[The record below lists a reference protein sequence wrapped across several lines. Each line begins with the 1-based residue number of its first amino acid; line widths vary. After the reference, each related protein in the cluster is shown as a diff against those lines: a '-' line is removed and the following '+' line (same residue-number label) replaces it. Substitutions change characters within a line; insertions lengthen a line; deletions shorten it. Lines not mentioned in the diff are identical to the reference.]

1 MRLRILL
8 PLLATAMLAAPA
20 AAQAD
25 VMHVV
30 LPGESLT
37 SIAARDGLT
46 VDQLAHANGISPF
59 TKLIAG
65 STLAIPPRSASA
77 SPAPAATSSSRSV
90 CDGDNDSDDTGCG
103 GAAAAPGTS
112 TGGSY
117 LVRPGDT
124 LSGIAAR
131 AGTTVAQLA
140 ALNGL
145 NPNHYL
151 LYGTWIRLPGA
162 APASSSSA
170 TPVSSSSVA
179 SSQPVGAAAV
189 GSLKAAPYPTPQ
201 RVSGAQIA
209 SIARSE
215 GVPPA
220 LAEAIGWQ
228 ESGFNNDA
236 VSSVGARGVMQ
247 ILPGTWS
254 WISQQLAGGLPLSP
268 VSALDNVRAGVLM
281 LHALLGATAGN
292 QAEAAA
298 GYYQGLASVQK
309 YGMYPSTRQYVRDVM
324 ALAQRFGGG

>member
-8 PLLATAMLAAPA
+8 PLAAAAMLAAPA

-30 LPGESLT
+30 MPGETLT
-37 SIAARDGLT
+37 SIAATDGLT
-46 VDQLAHANGISPF
+46 IAQLAQANGISPF

-65 STLAIPPRSASA
+65 STLRIPAQS
-77 SPAPAATSSSRSV
+77 APASSNSTSSSSNSV
-90 CDGDNDSDDTGCG
+90 CDGDNDSDDTGC
-103 GAAAAPGTS
+103 ATASSS
-112 TGGSY
+112 TGGTY

-145 NPNHYL
+145 NPRNYL
-151 LYGTWIRLPGA
+151 LYGTVIKLPGA
-162 APASSSSA
+162 GVASSSSA
-170 TPVSSSSVA
+170 APASSSSVA
-179 SSQPVGAAAV
+179 SSQPVGPAAV
-189 GSLKAAPYPTPQ
+189 GSSQGAPYPTQQ

-209 SIARSE
+209 SIAQSE

-228 ESGFNNDA
+228 ESGFNNNA

-254 WISQQLAGGLPLSP
+254 WIGQQLAPGVPLSP
-268 VSALDNVRAGVLM
+268 SSALDNVRAGVIM
-281 LHALLGATAGN
+281 LHALMQATGGN
-292 QAEAAA
+292 QAETAAA
-298 GYYQGLASVQK
+298 YYEGLGAVQK
-309 YGMYPSTRQYVRDVM
+309 YGLYPSTRQYVRDVM
-324 ALAQRFGGG
+324 ALSQRFGGG